1 MELILITF
9 AGGAVIILWLYLW
22 SRQRQTLGAVPDVEA
37 MLREMTGAGFGDA
50 VLVAR
55 EHGQLLHLNDTARRW
70 LNVEIGEPD
79 LELLAHHAQPADSF
93 LELFAREGQA
103 SFQLANRW
111 VEAASHR
118 IPVPTGTGT
127 EIRIVVVLRELTG
140 SASTPGGLDLSKA
153 INIVTEI
160 GETVN
165 ASLGIEQVMQVLL
178 TIVRKTLPY
187 DAGEICLWDV
197 NRRVLVPRGWVGD
210 AGYVLLLTEA
220 GGVYAVDE
228 GISGW
233 IARYRKP
240 VLVTDVREDTAV
252 RPKFPNSPYKSFVAV
267 PLLLGERFV
276 GTFELA
282 STTGGRFMQSDLALL
297 QAVAQGL
304 ATAIF
309 NAELYTEQTRRID
322 DLASLQSVASETD
335 AEAVYALLNE
345 RIAKLMSADVCGV
358 LLYDERKS
366 ALVAELPFYGLPPQL
381 VRSYT
386 MPLLPGSTQRDLWEA
401 GEYWISNDL
410 ADEPLVEE
418 MRMGLLV
425 NPGGMYNTAL
435 MPLQL
440 GARRIGM
447 VQVGNKRS
455 HGGFTTR
462 DMNHLRL
469 LATQAAVVVEDVR
482 LVQHEQQRDAEM
494 LGLQELAQAFG
505 ALSHAEKFYASTNER
520 IARLMGLSMCGILLY
535 DLETHSLR
543 AQVPFYGI
551 SDDLIAYY
559 QIKLDPGSPIEQIWL
574 EEDYWY
580 TNRVP
585 TDGVVL
591 SAGLADLASA
601 LNVTKTMLA
610 VITAGGRRIGAVQV
624 SNKLNGEDFNEKD
637 ARLLLIFAAQ
647 VGGMIEN
654 TRLFYEAQR
663 RADEAQALRE
673 IAELASAI
681 LSPEDSFAPALAE
694 ICRLMNSP
702 GAFIGV
708 LDAENARLFT
718 YPRHAYGVELTEP
731 FIHDTYQKGFEYSVA
746 ISRRPFLSNDVLND
760 NRVLPSYLEIA
771 QKINIQSIVMVP
783 LVVGDVT
790 LGELGVMNRKDLPY
804 GDNDQRLM
812 GSIAI
817 QIAAALDRV
826 RLSEATG
833 QNLRRRLQE
842 LDAINRVSNELAQTL
857 DVDRVLEIIRH
868 EAVRAT
874 EADGSSVAMLTHPDE
889 WVSAD
894 QPEIERRLGD
904 RRPLAG
910 LADIECQA
918 VFEKDEVVIIRDYL
932 AGDLNPMPE
941 EARSAMAVGIPYEDR
956 VVGVIHLYHREPNH
970 FDEREAT
977 FLMTLAA
984 KASLSYGNYLRFY
997 ENQDR
1002 SDRLRRRVE
1011 QLNQIFELGQMLQ
1024 TGVEAT
1030 TMLEAIAY
1038 SMQQSCGY
1046 DVVLMS
1052 LADTEAGVMR
1062 RTSQAGLPITQF
1074 EASRGSTM
1082 ALDKLDE
1089 LFMRQEFRISE
1100 SLFLPIEK
1108 LSQWYVQGLEALS
1121 PHFSGNRTMHPRG
1134 RNDWRDGDMLLV
1146 PVRGVKG
1153 EWLGVMSVDRP
1164 FNGQRPD
1171 QNVVEILEV
1180 FAHQAAATIEN
1191 TRLYIESVRAGE
1203 QETRVNEIMEA
1214 ISHTLN
1220 TEDVVQAGAR
1230 GLLRL
1235 LPFSRMSV
1243 VLLDTEHANFLI
1255 LRVRVASDGKLT
1267 ITQERRSELD
1277 DTALGCTF
1285 ETGQDFIY
1293 TADSAIEQFD
1303 DLRSSYAA
1311 GERSSL
1317 VVPLITGGVCL
1328 GAMHLGSESL
1338 DTKPFE
1344 DYREVVKRVANLL
1357 AVAVQNARL
1366 FSHAV
1371 NLRMFN
1377 ESVVESIQQGII
1389 ALDRTGR
1396 ILTINQYMRRRFNWD
1411 DDAVNENLFE
1421 YRPALRPL
1429 LESPLQK
1436 VLDTRVPQELIE
1448 QQVTEGSESLVQTF
1462 YLYPLLSADSVR
1474 GAVLLVDD
1482 LTDRALLE
1490 RNIEERARQLAVLTE
1505 VGSRIT
1511 ASLRRDEVIAL
1522 ALDEMERVIDYDT
1535 VILWRRDG
1543 AFLMIEGA
1551 RGITPHL
1558 GEDRVPL
1565 ESDESLMRVLETQRV
1580 GRAFKGAGRFP
1591 GRTGMESWMAVPLIE
1606 QGGVVGLITLGKREP
1621 NVYDVQAEQAA
1632 QAFAN
1637 QVAVALVNAELF
1649 EEAQSR
1655 TQRLSLLNRV
1665 SVALAHSLDTENIL
1679 EIALRES
1686 AQVIGFEIGCAYLLE
1701 REVNL
1706 ARAVVDYPRGD
1717 APPTNYIE
1725 LGENTIFHKVVHSA
1739 EPFTVEDVALLSDRD
1754 RTYRE
1759 LAARDVRSYMLL
1771 PMTVSGQVNGVIE
1784 LFDHNRIHT
1793 FDPEKLDLALIIANQ
1808 AAIAVL
1814 NSNLLE
1820 QTLVRTRELETLLEA
1835 AQATSYTLDL
1845 DEVFHS
1851 VIRLVLQA
1859 LDMDDCAIMM
1869 YDNVAEVLRVELD
1882 LNRRGEPSR
1891 VMPPGTEFDL
1901 FQYPAKLRAMREAQI
1916 VIIRAEDDGTQF
1928 SVIDPKEIEEMRA
1941 HDETAR
1947 MLVPLIVRE
1956 QPIGLLQIELRSQ
1969 YRTFTHREI
1978 RMAQA
1983 LAAQAASAI
1992 ENARLSTET
2001 SAQVEQSLVINEL
2014 SRSISSTMDI
2024 SDMIRIVRDQV
2035 PPLTDAESMYCA
2047 LYDNETQT
2055 IVFPM
2060 AVKMGKDYFLPP
2072 RQLGNDE
2079 VSYVIR
2085 HRRPLS
2091 LGGDNPS
2098 AGEVRR
2104 NLNITNGEDDAVRY
2118 LGVPLVAGDQVVG
2131 VLAIRDTRKT
2141 RPFGLN
2147 DQRILTTIG
2156 TQLGAAIQNAHL
2168 FERVRNFAD
2177 ELNRRVEER
2186 TYELQE
2192 ERDRIN
2198 ALYRITAELGSTLDM
2213 DRLLERALE
2222 NVSGSVN
2229 ADDGV
2234 VLLVNPLN
2242 DRLYLRASRQPVD
2255 GERNFRPDDAP
2266 VFHPAELLGAWLMN
2280 PATQAKSVLVDD
2292 LSTARYWDASA
2303 PGAGIWQSAI
2313 GVVLETNEDVQG
2325 VVVFLGHETDRF
2337 GEQELRLVQAAAVQ
2351 VSAAINNADL
2361 YNLIRDQAERM
2372 VTLLRAEQEEAEKNS
2387 AILEGITDGVLLADA
2402 SGVIILFNGAAER
2415 ILELP
2420 RDAALGQQLAQLRG
2434 TSESAAMWVNV
2445 LDEWIGQSNRT
2456 SADELILDRLDLGRR
2471 VLSLRA
2477 SPVYVG
2483 DQLLGTVAVFRDVT
2497 KEVEVDRMKSDFIA
2511 NVSHELRTPI
2521 TSIKGFADLFLMG
2534 GAGQVNEQQ
2543 ERFMG
2548 IIKNN
2553 ADRLRYLVD
2562 DLLSISRLDSGKEKL
2577 ELTPVNLSEVIAEVV
2592 KNVENQF
2599 ESKEKRLDVSVTVD
2613 PEIPAVTA
2621 DRARLHDILGNL
2633 VENAFN
2639 YTYTGGKI
2647 DITAELQPEK
2657 HHVLIAVK
2665 DTGIGIP
2672 EEFRSRIWNRFER
2685 YEEHALVMEVAG
2697 TGLGLPIVK
2706 TLVEM
2711 HNGEV
2716 WLESE
2721 VNKGTSFYVMLPLD
2735 GPNGVPVN
2743 GVPVQ
2748 NGQVKTEVRE

>member
-22 SRQRQTLGAVPDVEA
+22 SRQRQTLGAVPDAEA
-37 MLREMTGAGFGDA
+37 MLRDMAGAGFGDA

-55 EHGQLLHLNDTARRW
+55 EHGQLLHMNATARQW
-70 LNVEIGEPD
+70 LNIEVGEPD
-79 LELLAHHAQPADSF
+79 LELLAQMAQPADSF
-93 LELFAREGQA
+93 LELFAGEGQA
-103 SFQLANRW
+103 SFLLGSRW
-111 VEAASHR
+111 VEATSHR
-118 IPVPTGTGT
+118 IPVPSPTGT
-127 EIRIVVVLRELTG
+127 EVRIVVVLREISSGAAT
-140 SASTPGGLDLSKA
+140 ASGLDLSKA

-165 ASLGIEQVMQVLL
+165 ASLGVEQVLQVLL
-178 TIVRKTLPY
+178 TIVRKTLPA

-197 NRRVLVPRGWVGD
+197 SRRVLVPRGWVGD

-220 GGVYAVDE
+220 GGTYAMDE

-240 VLVTDVREDTAV
+240 VLVRDVHEDTAV
-252 RPKFPNSPYKSFVAV
+252 RPKFPHSPYKSFVAV
-267 PLLLGERFV
+267 PLLLGERFI

-282 STTGGRFMQSDLALL
+282 STTGGYFNQSHLALL
-297 QAVAQGL
+297 QAVAQAL
-304 ATAIF
+304 ATSIF

-322 DLASLQSVASETD
+322 DLASLQSVAAEAD
-335 AEAVYALLNE
+335 AETVYARLTE
-345 RIAKLMSADVCGV
+345 RMARLMGADVCGIM
-358 LLYDERKS
+358 LYDERKN
-366 ALVAELPFYGLPPQL
+366 ALTAELPFYGLPSQL
-381 VRSYT
+381 VRNYS
-386 MPLLPGSTQRDLWEA
+386 MPLLPGSPQRDLWEA
-401 GEYWISNDL
+401 GDYWISNDL
-410 ADEPLVEE
+410 ADEPLVET

-425 NPGGMYNTAL
+425 NPGGLFNTAL

-440 GARRIGM
+440 GARRIGI

-520 IARLMGLSMCGILLY
+520 IGRLMGLSMCGILLY
-535 DLETHSLR
+535 DEESHTLR

-551 SDDLIAYY
+551 DDELIANYEINL
-559 QIKLDPGSPIEQIWL
+559 QPGSPIEQIWL

-580 TNRVP
+580 TNHVA

-591 SAGLADLASA
+591 SAGLAEFAAA
-601 LNVTKTMLA
+601 LNVTKTLLA
-610 VITAGGRRIGAVQV
+610 IIASGGRRLGVVQV
-624 SNKLNGEDFNEKD
+624 SNKLNGEDFTEKD
-637 ARLLLIFAAQ
+637 ARLLLIFGAQ
-647 VGGMIEN
+647 IGGMIEN
-654 TRLFYEAQR
+654 TRLFYESQR

-673 IAELASAI
+673 IAERASAI
-681 LSPEDSFAPALAE
+681 LSPEDSFAPALSE
-694 ICRLMNSP
+694 ICRLLNSP
-702 GAFIGV
+702 SAFIGV
-708 LDAENARLFT
+708 LDADNARLYT
-718 YPRHAYGVELTEP
+718 YPRHAYGVELSEP

-746 ISRRPFLSNDVLND
+746 ISRRPFISNDVLHD
-760 NRVLPSYLEIA
+760 KRVLASYRTIA
-771 QKINIQSIVMVP
+771 EQVNIQSIVLVP
-783 LVVGDVT
+783 LVVGDMT
-790 LGELGVMNRKDLPY
+790 LGELGVMNRQQPPY
-804 GDNDQRLM
+804 GENDQRLM
-812 GSIAI
+812 EIIAI

-826 RLSEATG
+826 RLAEATG

-889 WVSAD
+889 WAHTD
-894 QPEIERRLGD
+894 QPELERRLGD
-904 RRPLAG
+904 RKPLVG
-910 LADIECQA
+910 LADVECQA
-918 VFEKDEVVIIRDYL
+918 VFNKDEVVIIRDYAL
-932 AGDLNPMPE
+932 GDLKPVPD
-941 EARSAMAVGIPYEDR
+941 EARSAMAVAIPYEDR

-984 KASLSYGNYLRFY
+984 KASLSYGNYRRFY
-997 ENQDR
+997 EHQER

-1046 DVVLMS
+1046 DVVLMA
-1052 LADTEAGVMR
+1052 LADGDVMR
-1062 RTSQAGLPITQF
+1062 RTAQAGLPISQF

-1082 ALDKLDE
+1082 PLDKLNE
-1089 LFMRQEFRISE
+1089 LFAQEEFRISE

-1108 LSQWYVQGLEALS
+1108 LSQWFVPGLEALS
-1121 PHFSGNRTMHPRG
+1121 PHFTGNRTMHPRSK
-1134 RNDWRDGDMLLV
+1134 NDWRDGDMLLV
-1146 PVRGVKG
+1146 PVYGVKG
-1153 EWLGVMSVDRP
+1153 EWLGVMSLDRP

-1171 QNVVEILEV
+1171 QNAIEILEV

-1191 TRLYIESVRAGE
+1191 TRLYMETVSAGE
-1203 QETRVNEIMEA
+1203 QESRVNEIMEA

-1235 LPFSRMSV
+1235 VPFNRMSV
-1243 VLLDTEHANFLI
+1243 ALLDTEHANFLI
-1255 LRVRVASDGKLT
+1255 MRVRIAQDGKMTLS
-1267 ITQERRSELD
+1267 QERRAELD
-1277 DTALGCTF
+1277 ETALGCTF

-1293 TADSAIEQFD
+1293 TADSEIEQFH

-1344 DYREVVKRVANLL
+1344 DYRELVKRVANLL

-1366 FSHAV
+1366 FTHAV

-1396 ILTINQYMRRRFNWD
+1396 ILTVNQYMRRRFNWD
-1411 DDAVNENLFE
+1411 DSAINQKLFD
-1421 YRPALRPL
+1421 YRPALRPV
-1429 LESPLQK
+1429 LEAPLQK
-1436 VLDTRVPQELIE
+1436 VLETRVPQELIE
-1448 QQVTEGSESLVQTF
+1448 QQVTEGNEELVQTF
-1462 YLYPLLSADSVR
+1462 YLYPLLSSDNVR

-1482 LTDRALLE
+1482 LTDRALLK
-1490 RNIEERARQLAVLTE
+1490 RNIEERARQLSVLTE

-1511 ASLRRDEVIAL
+1511 ASLRREEVITL
-1522 ALDEMERVIDYDT
+1522 ALDEIRRVIEYDT
-1535 VILWRRDG
+1535 VILWRREG
-1543 AFLMIEGA
+1543 AFLSIEGS
-1551 RGITPHL
+1551 RGVNTHL
-1558 GEDRVPL
+1558 GEDRISV
-1565 ESDESLMRVLETQRV
+1565 ESDESLMHVLETQRP

-1606 QGGVVGLITLGKREP
+1606 QGAVVGVITLGKREP

-1686 AQVIGFEIGCAYLLE
+1686 AQVIGFETGCAYLIE

-1717 APPTNYIE
+1717 APPLNYIE
-1725 LGENTIFHKVVHSA
+1725 LGESHIFHQVFHSA
-1739 EPFTVEDVALLSDRD
+1739 EAFTVEDVAMLPERD
-1754 RTYRE
+1754 RVYRE
-1759 LAARDVRSYMLL
+1759 LAARDLRSYVLL
-1771 PMTVSGQVNGVIE
+1771 PMTVSGQVNGMIE
-1784 LFDHNRIHT
+1784 LFNHNRTHT

-1882 LNRRGEPSR
+1882 LNRRGEPNR

-1916 VIIRAEDDGTQF
+1916 VIIRAEDDGNQF

-1941 HDETAR
+1941 NDETAR

-2001 SAQVEQSLVINEL
+2001 AAQVEQSLVINEL

-2035 PPLTDAESMYCA
+2035 PQLTDAESMYCA
-2047 LYDNETQT
+2047 LYDNETET

-2060 AVKMGKDYFLPP
+2060 AVTMGKDDYIPP
-2072 RQLGNDE
+2072 RQLGSDE

-2098 AGEVRR
+2098 AAEVRR
-2104 NLNITNGEDDAVRY
+2104 NLNITNGEDDALRY
-2118 LGVPLVAGDQVVG
+2118 LGVPLIAGDQVVG
-2131 VLAIRDTRKT
+2131 VLALRDTRKM

-2186 TYELQE
+2186 THELQE

-2222 NVSGSVN
+2222 NVSSSVN

-2255 GERNFRPDDAP
+2255 GERNFRPEDAP
-2266 VFHPAELLGAWLMN
+2266 VFHPAEMLGSWLMN
-2280 PATQAKSVLVDD
+2280 PATQAKSILVND
-2292 LSTARYWDASA
+2292 LAAAHYWDANA
-2303 PGAGIWQSAI
+2303 PGGDLWHSAI
-2313 GVVLETNEDVQG
+2313 GVVLETNEDIQG
-2325 VVVFLGHETDRF
+2325 VIVFLGHEPDRF
-2337 GEQELRLVQAAAVQ
+2337 GEPELRLVQAAAVQ

-2402 SGVIILFNGAAER
+2402 NGVIILFNGAAER
-2415 ILELP
+2415 ILEVP
-2420 RDAALGQQLAQLRG
+2420 RDAALGQQLSQLERA
-2434 TSESAAMWVNV
+2434 TDNAALWVHV
-2445 LDEWIGQSNRT
+2445 LDEWIGASNRT
-2456 SADELILDRLDLGRR
+2456 SADELIVDRLDLGRR

-2562 DLLSISRLDSGKEKL
+2562 DLLSISQLDSGKEKL
-2577 ELTPVNLSEVIAEVV
+2577 ELTPVNLGEVITEVV
-2592 KNVENQF
+2592 NIVENQF
-2599 ESKEKRLDVSVTVD
+2599 STKEKQLEVNVEID
-2613 PEIPAVTA
+2613 PQLPAVIA

-2647 DITAELQPEK
+2647 DITAQLQPEK
-2657 HHVLIAVK
+2657 QHVLIAVK

-2672 EEFRSRIWNRFER
+2672 KEFQSRIWNRFER

-2716 WLESE
+2716 WVESE
-2721 VNKGTSFYVMLPLD
+2721 VNKGTSFYVMLPVD